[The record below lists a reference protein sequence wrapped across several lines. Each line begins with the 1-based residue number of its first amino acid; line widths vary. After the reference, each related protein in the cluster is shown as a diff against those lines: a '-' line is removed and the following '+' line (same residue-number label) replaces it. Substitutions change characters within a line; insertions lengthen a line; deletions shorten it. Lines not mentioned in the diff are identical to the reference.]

1 MTTPKRS
8 RAGRPRGQNVENASR
23 RKKQL
28 LDATIS
34 SIAEHGLSS
43 TTLGTVARASGLSQ
57 GTVVFYFKNKEA
69 LLDEAF
75 RVSMEDYKTICMA
88 AIAAAGTDPVD
99 RLVAMAFASLDP
111 DLISSQNLMF
121 WNAFWPEASNSKTLY
136 AAFEAHETERQTT
149 MLALCE
155 EAGALLSGTRWTP
168 RDAALAIENM
178 IEGIWVRL
186 YYSSEHMTI
195 EDARL
200 SVALVLASIFP
211 AREADIMK
219 HIDKPKVRDT

>member
-1 MTTPKRS
+1 
-8 RAGRPRGQNVENASR
+8 
-23 RKKQL
+23 
-28 LDATIS
+28 
-34 SIAEHGLSS
+34 
-43 TTLGTVARASGLSQ
+43 
-57 GTVVFYFKNKEA
+57 
-69 LLDEAF
+69 
-75 RVSMEDYKTICMA
+75 
-88 AIAAAGTDPVD
+88 
-99 RLVAMAFASLDP
+99 
-111 DLISSQNLMF
+111 
-121 WNAFWPEASNSKTLY
+121 
-136 AAFEAHETERQTT
+136 